1 MSNKAIS
8 VYADAMKRQA
18 EEEKKKPA
26 SQKPGR
32 PDSRKSRK
40 RPAHRATQ
48 GPARGARQ
56 KARKKP
62 KRESGKPAGSKTKS
76 PDTQKGGG
84 AEVALQGQ
92 MEAVRRVVREVG
104 KERADVGLTPG
115 EKETLREIAFTR
127 TQAGR
132 RTTINDVVRVALN
145 WLLEDYRAR
154 KEKSLLSRTLD
165 AVQS

>member
-32 PDSRKSRK
+32 PKSRKSGK
-40 RPAHRATQ
+40 KA
-48 GPARGARQ
+48 GKKARQ
-56 KARKKP
+56 KPR
-62 KRESGKPAGSKTKS
+62 RSSGKTTGSKAAS
-76 PDTQKGGG
+76 SDNQKEEP
-84 AEVALQGQ
+84 AAVTLQGQ
-92 MEAVRRVVREVG
+92 MEAVRKVVREVG
-104 KERADVGLTPG
+104 KERADVGLTAG
-115 EKETLREIAFTR
+115 EKETLRAIAFER

-132 RTTINDVVRVALN
+132 RTTINDVVRVAVN